1 MYVQTGGGTARG
13 RHAVRVL
20 QNTRDF
26 TLESL
31 RAAAYDSYLTWF
43 AEQLPALIQAYDSLP
58 AGDSLKTKV
67 AAPIEQL
74 RNWDLRWGATS
85 IPTSV
90 AVFWGERLGDRTGR
104 DAVQALAEGTAAL
117 RPQDVSLGKR
127 YRLPIKSEKDELR
140 RRLRARRKQVATQLV
155 DQRVTGGRG

>member
-1 MYVQTGGGTARG
+1 
-13 RHAVRVL
+13 
-20 QNTRDF
+20 

-74 RNWDLRWGATS
+74 RNWDLRWNATS
-85 IPTSV
+85 IATSV
-90 AVFWGERLGDRTGR
+90 AVFWGERLGDR
-104 DAVQALAEGTAAL
+104 
-117 RPQDVSLGKR
+117 S
-127 YRLPIKSEKDELR
+127 
-140 RRLRARRKQVATQLV
+140 
-155 DQRVTGGRG
+155 GRGAVHAKAVTAGGESGHPDSPHFNDEAARYAAGNLRDVYFYRSQLKGHTEREYHPGN